1 MSVADCDRISR
12 TDPTDPR
19 FTLLQN
25 LQAVRSGVKSR
36 APGIRR
42 CPDCDQPWID
52 DHTGLTYCLT
62 CRIEHRWRCR
72 TCRALVVIVVDGS
85 PLCDSCIAQIA
96 LF

>member
-1 MSVADCDRISR
+1 VSLTDCDRISR

-25 LQAVRSGVKSR
+25 LQLVRSGVKSR

-42 CPDCDQPWID
+42 CPDCDESWID
-52 DHTGLTYCLT
+52 DHTGLTYCPT
-62 CRIEHRWRCR
+62 CRIGHWQRCR
-72 TCRALVVIVVDGS
+72 MCHAQIAITVGGN
-85 PLCDSCIAQIA
+85 PLCDSCTDQIP

>member
-1 MSVADCDRISR
+1 MSLTDCDRISR

-25 LQAVRSGVKSR
+25 LQAIRSGVKSR

-42 CPDCDQPWID
+42 CPDCDEPWID
-52 DHTGLTYCLT
+52 DHTGTAHCPI

-72 TCRALVVIVVDGS
+72 TCWALVAITADGNS
-85 PLCDSCIAQIA
+85 LCDSCINQIP